1 MSLKI
6 TRPTKNFDKPFTT
19 DYSYQFQSFLQENG
33 LEPDPKVGLVANGS
47 IGRAYIN
54 VGGQRKLVGWYQ
66 LWLDQSVPFGR
77 LGDYRISADQPTAIW
92 KPENQKRMKVTKE
105 QREEIKELQKQAEV
119 KDTMYIK
126 GQKNWFLSPDERE
139 LLQESNEIYRT
150 QSSVEDLILEHVDFT
165 TDYPKPVQMTK
176 LLRDLGIKSP
186 RMPDFKEAARV
197 LHEKGIEARRTNGKK
212 VYDISYTKVED
223 DGFTDYSSKF
233 GDD

>member
-1 MSLKI
+1 MISLTI

-105 QREEIKELQKQAEV
+105 QREEMIKEFKETNAEKHQAIKEAQKELQKEIRE
-119 KDTMYIK
+119 IK
-126 GQKNWFLSPDERE
+126 QDSD
-139 LLQESNEIYRT
+139 
-150 QSSVEDLILEHVDFT
+150 
-165 TDYPKPVQMTK
+165 
-176 LLRDLGIKSP
+176 
-186 RMPDFKEAARV
+186 
-197 LHEKGIEARRTNGKK
+197 RRK
-212 VYDISYTKVED
+212 
-223 DGFTDYSSKF
+223 
-233 GDD
+233 